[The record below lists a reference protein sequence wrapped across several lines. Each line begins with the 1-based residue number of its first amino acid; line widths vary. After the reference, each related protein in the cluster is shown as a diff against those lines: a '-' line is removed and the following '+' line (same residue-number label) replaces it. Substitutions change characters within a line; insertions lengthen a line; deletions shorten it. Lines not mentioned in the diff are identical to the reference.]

1 MPKYKLKIAY
11 EGTAY
16 SGWQN
21 QRNANTVQ
29 KEVETALQLLL
40 KEETPIYGASRTDA
54 GVHALG
60 QIAHF
65 TCPDIP
71 DLKRFFYSL
80 NGLLPK
86 DIRIKNLELEKD
98 KFHARY
104 SAKKKTYHY
113 FLSLGV
119 HQDPF
124 ERHFASHIY
133 RRLDLEILKKACSCF
148 LGSHNFSAFANESNE
163 GCARTKPVKN
173 MTKLE
178 FIQIRENIYR
188 LELEADGFLYKMV
201 RNIVGTLLEVASGKM
216 KIEAIPE
223 IFASKDRKK
232 AGFAA
237 PAKGLFLVKVYY

>member
-16 SGWQN
+16 SGWQK
-21 QRNANTVQ
+21 QKNANTVQ
-29 KEVETALQLLL
+29 KEINKALQVLL
-40 KEETPIYGASRTDA
+40 KAKTPTLGASRTDA

-65 TCPDIP
+65 TCPEIS

-86 DIRIKNLELEKD
+86 DIRIKSVESEKD
-98 KFHARY
+98 DFHARY

-124 ERHFASHIY
+124 ERYFASHIY
-133 RRLDLEILKKACSCF
+133 RKLDLELLQKACQCF
-148 LGSHNFSAFANESNE
+148 VGTHDFSAFANESNE
-163 GCARTKPVKN
+163 RCARTKPVKN
-173 MTKLE
+173 MTKVE
-178 FIQIRENIYR
+178 FTQVRDNIYR
-188 LELEADGFLYKMV
+188 LEFEANSFLYKMV
-201 RNIVGTLLEVASGKM
+201 RNIVGTLLDVANGKI
-216 KIEAIPE
+216 KIESIPE
-223 IFASKDRKK
+223 IFASKDRKQ

-237 PAKGLFLVKVYY
+237 PARGLFLVNVHY

>member
-1 MPKYKLKIAY
+1 MSKYKLKIAY

-21 QRNANTVQ
+21 QKNANTVQ
-29 KEVETALQLLL
+29 KEVEKALQVLL
-40 KEETPIYGASRTDA
+40 KVETPTIGASRTDA

-65 TCPDIP
+65 TCPEII
-71 DLKRFFYSL
+71 DLKRFLYSL

-86 DIRIKNLELEKD
+86 DIRVKSLKPEKD
-98 KFHARY
+98 NFHARY
-104 SAKKKTYHY
+104 SAQKKTYHY

-124 ERHFASHIY
+124 ERYFASHIY
-133 RRLDLEILKKACSCF
+133 QKMDLELMQQACKYF
-148 LGSHNFSAFANESNE
+148 VGTHDFNAFANESNE
-163 GCARTKPVKN
+163 GCSLTKSVKK
-173 MTKLE
+173 MTKVELT
-178 FIQIRENIYR
+178 QIRENIYR

-201 RNIVGTLLEVASGKM
+201 RNIVGTLLEIASGKI
-216 KIEAIPE
+216 KIESIPE
-223 IFASKDRKK
+223 ILASKDRRK

-237 PAKGLFLVKVYY
+237 PAKGLFLIKVHY